1 MELFDMLGHASIMAR
16 VSLLVTLFPLAAG
29 VAYLVRPTE
38 QRLALM
44 RPISLVGIFS
54 GLTGAVLGLMNVLRS
69 FVIHDPPPPFR
80 YHGRWHRGVA
90 RDAVRGIR
98 MPDGC
103 LAVRRVGNA
112 TESVVLRFAVGSRP
126 AIRQLTQDTRLWSA
140 PP

>member
-80 YHGRWHRGVA
+80 ITAAGIAESLVTLFVA
-90 RDAVRGIR
+90 F
-98 MPDGC
+98 GC
-103 LAVRRVGNA
+103 LTVAWLCVALGMRRN
-112 TESVVLRFAVGSRP
+112 P
-126 AIRQLTQDTRLWSA
+126 
-140 PP
+140 

>member
-1 MELFDMLGHASIMAR
+1 MLGHASIMAR

-54 GLTGAVLGLMNVLRS
+54 GLTGAMLGLMNVLRWYG
-69 FVIHDPPPPFR
+69 IHNPPPSPQN
-80 YHGRWHRGVA
+80 HGDRRGGVA
-90 RDAVRGIR
+90 GDPVRGLR

-103 LAVRRVGNA
+103 VALRRAGDA
-112 TESVVLRFAVGSRP
+112 TESVVVT
-126 AIRQLTQDTRLWSA
+126 IITA
-140 PP
+140 PRAR